1 MRKIPFFLS
10 SFILVLLV
18 ACTSKEDSST
28 TKSSENENMNA
39 KSRAVYKAIE
49 TGDVS
54 GLDSIIDKDFV
65 DHTAMG
71 DVRGLDSI
79 KAMLGDMH
87 NHFDGLKFDVI
98 AQATDGE
105 YHFSLVNFS
114 GTVKDDYMGMK
125 AGTKMDMKGI
135 DLVRIKNGK
144 AVEHWDFMASSEMAK
159 MMPHT
164 MPSGDTARTKPSSDK
179 QSNPY

>member
-1 MRKIPFFLS
+1 MRKVLIGTIILFFFVS
-10 SFILVLLV
+10 C
-18 ACTSKEDSST
+18 ANKEEST
-28 TKSSENENMNA
+28 TTTSGNDENTNA
-39 KSRAVYKAIE
+39 KTRAVYKAIE

-71 DVRGLDSI
+71 DVKGIDSV
-79 KAMLGDMH
+79 KAILADMH

-98 AQATDGE
+98 AQANSGE

-125 AGTKMDMKGI
+125 AGTSMSAKGI
-135 DLVRIKNGK
+135 DLVRIKDGK
-144 AVEHWDFMASSEMAK
+144 GVEHWDFMASSDMMK
-159 MMPHT
+159 MMPADMSHDK
-164 MPSGDTARTKPSSDK
+164 MGPKNDTTKMK
-179 QSNPY
+179 